1 MSHAVLRLSTRF
13 RRARYRSSR
22 MGATSWVSVWSCVWR
37 ETTPRSLTTLAL
49 PQQRCSLCA
58 CDTGFTMGSG
68 ALSHTVTG
76 KPSTCSPTLEAGVTY
91 RAGDCAGPITLSE
104 GRIPSGH
111 RALWVRLPLP
121 MRANSHRLNY
131 PSHLSHTWALP
142 APPLPRAPGSL
153 TLARQ
158 GYGLYCRHA
167 IGHAPCLRHDTT
179 RTCEARV
186 RKSSN

>member
-1 MSHAVLRLSTRF
+1 M
-13 RRARYRSSR
+13 
-22 MGATSWVSVWSCVWR
+22 WR

-68 ALSHTVTG
+68 ALTHTVTE

-121 MRANSHRLNY
+121 MRANSHRHTPLT
-131 PSHLSHTWALP
+131 PLTHLSSTSSTLAPGPWLAYAGQAGLWALLQ
-142 APPLPRAPGSL
+142 ACYRARAML
-153 TLARQ
+153 T
-158 GYGLYCRHA
+158 
-167 IGHAPCLRHDTT
+167 P
-179 RTCEARV
+179 
-186 RKSSN
+186 